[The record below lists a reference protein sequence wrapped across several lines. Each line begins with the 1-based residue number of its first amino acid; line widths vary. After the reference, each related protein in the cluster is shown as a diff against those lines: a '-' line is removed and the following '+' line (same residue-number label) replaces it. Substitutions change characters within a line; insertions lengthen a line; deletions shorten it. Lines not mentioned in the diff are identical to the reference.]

1 MRKIKSQIR
10 LDNIKDVLSDE
21 HNIKLL
27 PVLRLVLR
35 LVYNLSEII
44 QIQQIDYIVLK
55 IYFNLILVQPLSNA
69 IFY

>member
-21 HNIKLL
+21 HSIKLL

>member
-1 MRKIKSQIR
+1 LRKIKSQIR

-21 HNIKLL
+21 HSIKLL